1 MTTQKLSSEKLLD
14 RALLKNMTRRRLP
27 HILVAFLA
35 NFFSISVPCLF
46 WMGNRLSRY
55 LRGTQAYE
63 AFIERSAEDM
73 QGTMTFHL
81 VMMFLLGIYFGI
93 ITLGYMMKRRSAH
106 FYHALPQSR
115 ETLYTTSVV
124 SALICA
130 MLGGAINLV
139 IALSEIAA
147 HSMFVPEVLGV
158 FFTLLGKNIVYFLV
172 AYSITVFA
180 GSFSG
185 NGLVQFLMSLVILF
199 YPVVTYAGIVL
210 MRALN
215 TRYFWTEYYY
225 GQDILQ
231 WLSPAFYAGWNYWGE
246 FKLFPTLLALL
257 VCAALLLGG
266 MAIYRR
272 RAIENSER
280 PILFKPLGEV
290 LKFMLMFT
298 VTMFAGLFFYAIGD
312 SFFHMFFGFVCGAVL
327 SFMLFNTI
335 LAKSPKAMFK
345 GVKGLI
351 VFAITFALFVTVVG
365 FDIFNYDDYIPAE
378 DNIAFADIRI
388 ANAQYEEERFEDPE
402 TLTALSRLLKNQREN
417 NKKGTL
423 YPSSNNSKNSFI
435 VQAVIYTKLG
445 LPVAR
450 NYRISKYTEG
460 AEEFLRLYANDKRM
474 AETYKAVT
482 NALTEIAESGQA
494 ADVQVRTHN
503 GHSEYENI
511 SLAKLCTLYVKE
523 FGTANYE
530 RFSKPVVAV
539 IELYDLYDK
548 QGEYYSLYDLL
559 GTRDY
564 SLSELPVYADM
575 TETIRYLEIMP
586 TYQKPTTYRDNEEVT
601 LALSFAAVYDTRELM
616 QTGRDEGYATS
627 DISAYPYQEISPA
640 LAEELALLLAQ
651 YNMYGTTRSNIFFAI
666 DTDYILQLC
675 YGDYSPTEDGEGVST
690 TYYDGKGAVMVTEQ
704 YDKYGYDEQVYL
716 FPKGYVPA
724 EVKALFE

>member
-14 RALLKNMTRRRLP
+14 CSLFKNLTRRRLP

-35 NFFSISVPCLF
+35 NFFSISVPFLF
-46 WMGNRLSRY
+46 WMGDRLSRY
-55 LRGTQAYE
+55 QRGIQDYSD
-63 AFIERSAEDM
+63 FIERSAEDV
-73 QGTMTFHL
+73 QATMTFNL

-106 FYHALPQSR
+106 FYHALPQKR
-115 ETLYTTSVV
+115 ETLYTTSIV
-124 SALICA
+124 SALTCA
-130 MLGGAINLV
+130 AIGGAINLV
-139 IALSEIAA
+139 IALLEIAA
-147 HSMFVPEVLGV
+147 HFMFVPDVLGV
-158 FFTLLGKNIVYFLV
+158 FFLLLAKNILYFAV

-185 NGLVQFLMSLVILF
+185 SGLVQFLMSLVILF
-199 YPVVTYAGIVL
+199 YPVATYAGIIL
-210 MRALN
+210 MRSLN
-215 TRYFWTEYYY
+215 TSYFWADYYY

-231 WLSPAFYAGWNYWGE
+231 WLSPVFYAGWNYWGE
-246 FKLFPTLLALL
+246 FKVFPTLLALL

-266 MAIYRR
+266 MAIYRKR
-272 RAIENSER
+272 SIENSER
-280 PILFKPLGEV
+280 PILFKKLGTV

-312 SFFHMFFGFVCGAVL
+312 SFFHMFFGFICGAVL

-351 VFAITFALFVTVVG
+351 VFAVAFALFVTVVG

-402 TLTALSRLLKNQREN
+402 TLTALSRLLQNQREN

-423 YPSSNNSKNSFI
+423 NPSSDNSKTAFT
-435 VQAVIYTKLG
+435 VRTVLYTKLG
-445 LPVAR
+445 IPVAR
-450 NYRISKYTEG
+450 DYRISKYTEG
-460 AEEFLRLYANDKRM
+460 AEEFLRLYANDARM
-474 AETYKAVT
+474 AEVYKAVT
-482 NALTEIAESGQA
+482 DAILEIAESGQMV
-494 ADVQVRTHN
+494 DVQVRTQS
-503 GHSEYENI
+503 GRTEYENV
-511 SLAKLCTLYVKE
+511 SLMKLCELYVKE

-530 RFSKPVVAV
+530 RLSKPVVAT
-539 IELYDLYDK
+539 IELYNIIYDDGMYYNLY
-548 QGEYYSLYDLL
+548 ELI

-564 SLSELPVYADM
+564 DLSELPVYADM
-575 TETIRYLEIMP
+575 TETVEYLKIMP
-586 TYQKPTTYRDNEEVT
+586 AYQKPTVYRDDVEVT
-601 LALSFAAVYDTRELM
+601 ADLAFAAVYDTRELIS
-616 QTGRDEGYATS
+616 TGRHEGYATA
-627 DISAYPYQEISPA
+627 DIGAYPYEEISPK

-666 DTDYILQLC
+666 DTDYILRLC
-675 YGDYSPTEDGEGVST
+675 YGDYSPIEDGDAVST
-690 TYYDGKGAVMVTEQ
+690 TYYNGKGAVAVTEA
-704 YDKYGYDEQVYL
+704 YDKYGYVEQVYL